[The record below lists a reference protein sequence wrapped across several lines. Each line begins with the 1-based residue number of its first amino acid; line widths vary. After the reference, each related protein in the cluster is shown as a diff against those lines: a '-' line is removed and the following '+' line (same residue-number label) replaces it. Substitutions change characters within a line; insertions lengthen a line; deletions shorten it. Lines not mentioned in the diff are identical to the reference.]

1 MSGVSSFTEVPEIDI
16 SGLRSADP
24 DERQRV
30 VDLLGAAC
38 RDVGF
43 CYLRGTGV
51 APELFAELLAVT
63 RRFFA
68 LPMESKLR
76 YYIGN
81 STCHRGYVPEGE
93 EVFSGGTHDRKE
105 AFDTG
110 LDLPADDPDYLS
122 GNPLLGPNQWPE
134 LPGFAAAV
142 TAYYTAVLDLGR
154 PLLSAFAC
162 ALGEPPDSFARYVT
176 KPPSQLR
183 LIHYP
188 FDADARDTQGIGAH
202 TDYECF
208 TLLRPTAP
216 GLEVRGGAG
225 EWIDVPPRPDA
236 FVLNIGDMLE
246 TWTNGEFV
254 ATTHRV
260 RKVREERYSFPLF
273 FCVDYDTAVAP
284 LAQFV
289 RPGRPARPAVLAGEH
304 LFAQTAQSF
313 GYLKRRMAAGEL
325 ALPAGALAL
334 SSFGQEARQRAHP

>member
-24 DERQRV
+24 GGRQRV
-30 VDLLGAAC
+30 VDLLGAAS

-51 APELFAELLAVT
+51 APELFAELLTVT

-68 LPMESKLR
+68 LPLESKLR
-76 YYIGN
+76 HYIGN

-93 EVFSGGTHDRKE
+93 EVFSGGTVDRKE

-110 LDLPADDPDYLS
+110 LDLPADDPDHLA

-154 PLLSAFAC
+154 LLLPAFAC
-162 ALGEPPDSFARYVT
+162 ALGEPPEAFERYVT

-188 FDADARDTQGIGAH
+188 FDPDARDAQGIGAH

-216 GLEVRGGAG
+216 GLEVLNGAG

-236 FVLNIGDMLE
+236 FVLNVGDMLE

-284 LAQFV
+284 LPQFV
-289 RPGRPARPAVLAGEH
+289 RPDRPAWPTVRAGEH

-313 GYLKRRMAAGEL
+313 GYLKRRIAAGEL

-334 SSFGQEARQRAHP
+334 SSFGQEALQRVRP